1 MSEDDAIALT
11 HRFQV
16 ISDTYDDAVMAAG
29 TLALT
34 PVTDLER
41 TARILRRA
49 LEQITG
55 SFTLTATITPLFA
68 NAEDAPAAM
77 SQSTDDI
84 FAALDRGERPAPRTD
99 TGPPEK
105 NRAGA

>member
-1 MSEDDAIALT
+1 MSEDDAITVT
-11 HRFQV
+11 HRFEAV
-16 ISDTYDDAVMAAG
+16 SDAYDDAVMAAG

-55 SFTLTATITPLFA
+55 DFNLTVTITPVSGDT
-68 NAEDAPAAM
+68 EDAPART

-84 FAALDRGERPAPRTD
+84 FAALDRSERPAPRTD
-99 TGPPEK
+99 TRPQERTAP
-105 NRAGA
+105 

>member
-1 MSEDDAIALT
+1 VSENDAISPT
-11 HRFQV
+11 HRFEV
-16 ISDTYDDAVMAAG
+16 IADAFGDAVVAAG

-55 SFTLTATITPLFA
+55 DFSLTATITPLSD
-68 NAEDAPAAM
+68 NAGDRPACT

-84 FAALDRGERPAPRTD
+84 FAALDRGEKPTPRTD
-99 TGPPEK
+99 AGPPEE
-105 NRAGA
+105 RTAP